1 MKNFYEI
8 KYSDA
13 IDEFGYVTDLDLAKH
28 LIKTMYSTVDAHLK
42 MGNTYQGFMK
52 KVEDEL
58 VEFDGGFTFRT
69 GEGRY
74 SFGGP
79 EGWSGLMFQ
88 VIEKYEE
95 ELKELADG
103 ENDWI
108 EDEVNGQKTVF
119 GYLDGKLRC
128 FVVRE
133 MD

>member
-1 MKNFYEI
+1 MKDFYEI
-8 KYSDA
+8 NYSDV

-28 LIKTMYSTVDAHLK
+28 LIKTMYSTVEAYLE
-42 MGNTYQGFMK
+42 MGNDYQAFMK

-58 VEFDGGFTFRT
+58 VEFDGGFTFCT

-79 EGWSGLMFQ
+79 GGWSGLMFQ

-95 ELKELADG
+95 EMQELASG

-108 EDEVNGQKTVF
+108 EDEVNGQQIVF
-119 GYLDGKLRC
+119 GYLAGKLRC

>member
-1 MKNFYEI
+1 
-8 KYSDA
+8 
-13 IDEFGYVTDLDLAKH
+13 
-28 LIKTMYSTVDAHLK
+28 MYNTVDAHLK
-42 MGNTYQGFMK
+42 MGNTYRTFIK
-52 KVEDEL
+52 KVENEL
-58 VEFDGGFTFRT
+58 VEFDGGFTFRNE
-69 GEGRY
+69 EGRY

-88 VIEKYEE
+88 VIDKFEE
-95 ELKELADG
+95 ELQEMADG